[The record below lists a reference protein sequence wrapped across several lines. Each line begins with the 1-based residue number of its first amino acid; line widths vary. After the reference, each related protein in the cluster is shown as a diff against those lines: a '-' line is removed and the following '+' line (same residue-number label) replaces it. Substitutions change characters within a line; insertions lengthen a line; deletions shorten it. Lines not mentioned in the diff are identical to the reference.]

1 MAKEQ
6 FVLNDYP
13 SATLTNTK
21 PAQLVDEEKAI
32 TVKGKNFTAI
42 FDKTSGIMTS
52 YRYKGTE
59 YISEGFGFRPFFWR
73 APIENDYGARTPLR
87 LKAWETASYQN
98 LTAENFKISNGE
110 ETVISCQYLYPEVNA
125 TWNIRYTIFHD
136 GRIKVD
142 NHFDATKNSDLP
154 LIFRVGM
161 RTQMPG
167 NFVNAEYYGRGPFGN
182 YCDRKTAAFIDRY
195 RSPIID
201 MVEKFVL
208 AQENAHHVDASWLAI
223 TDRKGKGVLFAA
235 DNTFEFNVSNYL
247 LETISN
253 GNDLQNDAPRGTAPE
268 KKHVNAYK
276 ASDKVDLFIDYKM
289 QGVGGNNSWGRL
301 PEEPYLIVPKNT
313 NVQYGFSIIPI
324 DNVSKIDAYFK

>member
-1 MAKEQ
+1 
-6 FVLNDYP
+6 
-13 SATLTNTK
+13 
-21 PAQLVDEEKAI
+21 
-32 TVKGKNFTAI
+32 
-42 FDKTSGIMTS
+42 
-52 YRYKGTE
+52 
-59 YISEGFGFRPFFWR
+59 
-73 APIENDYGARTPLR
+73 
-87 LKAWETASYQN
+87 
-98 LTAENFKISNGE
+98 
-110 ETVISCQYLYPEVNA
+110 
-125 TWNIRYTIFHD
+125 
-136 GRIKVD
+136 
-142 NHFDATKNSDLP
+142 
-154 LIFRVGM
+154 
-161 RTQMPG
+161 
-167 NFVNAEYYGRGPFGN
+167 
-182 YCDRKTAAFIDRY
+182 
-195 RSPIID
+195 